1 MNIHELLKI
10 NCMYWAIFLLHTL
23 VPPERGV
30 SEKGSEEVLNI
41 SHSSSAAFA
50 KSTRLVQGDNGAL
63 NLSTTTIILTF
74 FGCLHPVCNSS
85 ENNLLTTLFYLL
97 LIVGSYP
104 GFEEPESYTIWDL
117 FLKKKTQLHIEN

>member
-30 SEKGSEEVLNI
+30 SEKGNEEVLNI

-63 NLSTTTIILTF
+63 NLSRRFLT
-74 FGCLHPVCNSS
+74 
-85 ENNLLTTLFYLL
+85 
-97 LIVGSYP
+97 
-104 GFEEPESYTIWDL
+104 
-117 FLKKKTQLHIEN
+117 